1 MHLVSRQVDL
11 GLTGDLLWLCTHKAP
26 LSDFAHHLPLTI
38 HPFRGLDTDKS
49 IDKWKK
55 DLLQPK
61 SIAIC
66 YTKFHSQLLASCLA
80 ECWFWSLLDPIDA
93 VSAATPATAAAL
105 LPLWTPPPY
114 NASPSPA

>member
-55 DLLQPK
+55 DFATKRHRDLLHLISFPV
-61 SIAIC
+61 
-66 YTKFHSQLLASCLA
+66 ASVMPGRMLVL
-80 ECWFWSLLDPIDA
+80 E
-93 VSAATPATAAAL
+93 
-105 LPLWTPPPY
+105 PPRPH
-114 NASPSPA
+114 